1 MQQLF
6 CNMGNG
12 SGATIISAA
21 SGYDFAF
28 KSDVWRSGVF
38 TYCVLQGLL
47 NGLADANKDG
57 GITVTELQDYVGEQV
72 LLLTP
77 KQQRPTSRQVN
88 YSNDWQ
94 GWKN

>member
-12 SGATIISAA
+12 SGATIISVA

-28 KSDVWRSGVF
+28 KSDVWRNRVF

-47 NGLADANKDG
+47 NG
-57 GITVTELQDYVGEQV
+57 
-72 LLLTP
+72 
-77 KQQRPTSRQVN
+77 
-88 YSNDWQ
+88 WQ
-94 GWKN
+94 MPIKMEG